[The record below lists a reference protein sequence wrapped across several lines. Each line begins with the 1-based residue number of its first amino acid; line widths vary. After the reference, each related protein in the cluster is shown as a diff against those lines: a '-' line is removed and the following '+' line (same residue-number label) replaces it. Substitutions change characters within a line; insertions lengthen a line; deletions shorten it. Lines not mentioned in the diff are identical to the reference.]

1 MCVRALR
8 ALAPCAPVIS
18 NVSWQKTMSAQT
30 EHAPDPI
37 DECFD
42 GLKSLDL
49 FVETTL
55 LGVHHASDAT
65 GWLEVGRQLSEL
77 KGKAIADVDAK
88 HQEAKRRSQEL
99 EGFAQREGSSGHP
112 YLYGLAVVRI
122 WTILEALADDVTLM
136 RLRVGKYST
145 DASGIGD
152 LKLPLRD
159 VLGVSPERQAESV
172 LAEIKQA
179 NRARVQ
185 QGVGR
190 FESVLG
196 SVSLAGSVEES
207 VRKALFECCQ
217 VRNLVV
223 HRNGVV
229 DAKFVR
235 SCPWFSVAVGD
246 PLPLGRMHFQVYYHA
261 AFWYALAV
269 HIRLKSLDAEAL
281 DPKTHE
287 VQKLFLANVESFQA
301 TRPAGV

>member
-1 MCVRALR
+1 MSTRSDDT
-8 ALAPCAPVIS
+8 S
-18 NVSWQKTMSAQT
+18 N
-30 EHAPDPI
+30 PI

-42 GLKSLDL
+42 GLKSLSL

-55 LGVHHASDAT
+55 LGVHHASEAT
-65 GWLEVGRQLSEL
+65 GWLEVGRRLSAL
-77 KGKAIADVDAK
+77 KGRVIADVDAGR
-88 HQEAKRRSQEL
+88 QEAKRRSQEL
-99 EGFAQREGSSGHP
+99 ESFAQRERSSGHS
-112 YLYGLAVVRI
+112 YLYGIAVVRI
-122 WTILEALADDVTLM
+122 WTMLEALADDVTLM
-136 RLRVGKYST
+136 RIREGKYST

-159 VLGVSPERQAESV
+159 VLGVSHERQAEAV

-190 FESVLG
+190 FETVLS
-196 SVSLAGSVEES
+196 SVSLAGSVDES

-217 VRNLVV
+217 IRNLVV

-235 SCPWFSVAVGD
+235 SCPWLSLAVGE
-246 PLPLGRMHFQVYYHA
+246 PLSLGRMHFQVYYHA
-261 AFWYALAV
+261 ASWYALAV

-281 DPKTHE
+281 ETETLE

-301 TRPAGV
+301 ARPVGV